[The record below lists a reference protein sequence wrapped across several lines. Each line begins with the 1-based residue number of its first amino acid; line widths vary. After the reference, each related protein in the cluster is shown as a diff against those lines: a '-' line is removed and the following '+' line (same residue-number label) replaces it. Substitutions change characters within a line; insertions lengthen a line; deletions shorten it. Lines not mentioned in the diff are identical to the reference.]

1 VIVWPSSSPGESPP
15 VEFDGL
21 STKFAFMKRKVQK
34 GAAMK
39 SFDEIWTRAAKRH
52 GGEAALK
59 ALLPAPPDDAA
70 VAKLS
75 DDRLLAEM
83 TRKIFQVGFNW
94 SVVDKK
100 WDGFEAAFEG
110 FDVGRASMMSDDDID
125 RLAKDSRIIRNAKK
139 IVTVRDNAVLL
150 KDLAAEHGSAA
161 RAIADWPGE
170 DYVGLLETLKTR
182 GSHLGGLAG
191 QYFLR
196 FSGKDGFILSK
207 DVVAALIDAGVVDK
221 APTSKK
227 AMRATQDAFNAW
239 RAESGLTLAQLSRVL
254 ALSIDA

>member
-1 VIVWPSSSPGESPP
+1 
-15 VEFDGL
+15 
-21 STKFAFMKRKVQK
+21 
-34 GAAMK
+34 MK
-39 SFDEIWTRAAKRH
+39 SIEAIRDRAAKRH
-52 GGEAALK
+52 GGEAELNAM
-59 ALLPAPPDDAA
+59 LPGPLDDAA
-70 VAKLS
+70 VARLS
-75 DDRLLAEM
+75 DNRVLAEM

-110 FDVGRASMMSDDDID
+110 FDVGRASMMSDDDLD
-125 RLAKDSRIIRNAKK
+125 RLARDARIIRNAKK

-150 KDLAAEHGSAA
+150 RDLAAESGSAA
-161 RAIADWPGE
+161 KAIADWPGE
-170 DYVGLLETLKTR
+170 NYVGLLELLKKR

-191 QYFLR
+191 QYALR
-196 FSGKDGFILSK
+196 FLGKDGFVLSK

-239 RAESGLTLAQLSRVL
+239 RAESGLSLAQLSRVL
-254 ALSIDA
+254 ALSIDG